1 MLNYDSWD
9 IIILKSLIFMAF
21 PTIGVEGKNGMRKVK
36 KNEKE
41 LAISERLKYLRN
53 LRQLS
58 QAELARTSGVSQAT
72 VAQIESGRKDPSVTT
87 LKKLASALDVTI
99 GIFFS
104 TDTVHVF
111 DMARL
116 RRKYKKAEDLNP
128 TVYRALDQVIRYAK
142 DIGFL

>member
-1 MLNYDSWD
+1 M
-9 IIILKSLIFMAF
+9 
-21 PTIGVEGKNGMRKVK
+21 GMRKAK